1 MAQQR
6 SQMQQIALVVIDARV
21 QRCSHV
27 RKSQQA
33 CRRAPCSTPPGTVVM
48 RVRVVRKLLDPC
60 KTADACFARV
70 SRTRRIVFLPR
81 YLLRTRS
88 IARSGSVSGAYKSP
102 SIAPCK
108 RIASGGVCAALC
120 HPPLLCKASW
130 RVYSYSSPP
139 PALTPPPHSTAPHR
153 PSHDQS
159 TIAPGIRW
167 PGAAAKRQ
175 SPTRPH
181 SSVV

>member
-1 MAQQR
+1 MRA
-6 SQMQQIALVVIDARV
+6 SSDAHT
-21 QRCSHV
+21 CANHS
-27 RKSQQA
+27 
-33 CRRAPCSTPPGTVVM
+33 RRAGELSCL
-48 RVRVVRKLLDPC
+48 R
-60 KTADACFARV
+60 AN
-70 SRTRRIVFLPR
+70 RTRHNASKSRAQVARPLQNSRCLFCAGFEDTSRRVLAR

>member
-1 MAQQR
+1 MPWSCTRGSSFPWSR
-6 SQMQQIALVVIDARV
+6 SMRASSDG
-21 QRCSHV
+21 HV
-27 RKSQQA
+27 CANPAGVPETRWSWA
-33 CRRAPCSTPPGTVVM
+33 A
-48 RVRVVRKLLDPC
+48 
-60 KTADACFARV
+60 
-70 SRTRRIVFLPR
+70 RTRRSASQSRAQVARPLQNSRCLFCAGFEDTSRRVLAR

-130 RVYSYSSPP
+130 RVYSYSSSP
-139 PALTPPPHSTAPHR
+139 PALTPPPHSTAQH
-153 PSHDQS
+153 HQS
-159 TIAPGIRW
+159 QDRLTTHLGSW

-175 SPTRPH
+175 SPTRPR

>member
-60 KTADACFARV
+60 KKPLAVLRGFRGHVAVLAT
-70 SRTRRIVFLPR
+70 

-130 RVYSYSSPP
+130 RVYSYSSSP
-139 PALTPPPHSTAPHR
+139 PALTPPPHSTAQH
-153 PSHDQS
+153 HQS
-159 TIAPGIRW
+159 QDRLTTHLGSW